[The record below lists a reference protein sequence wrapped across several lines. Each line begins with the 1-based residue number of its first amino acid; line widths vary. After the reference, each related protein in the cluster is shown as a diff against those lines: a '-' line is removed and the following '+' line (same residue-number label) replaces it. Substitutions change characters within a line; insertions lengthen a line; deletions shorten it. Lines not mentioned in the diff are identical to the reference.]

1 MDDID
6 KHIEEL
12 RGAVEVASLNYEIW
26 RTYNSPETRP
36 EYVNTMNVY
45 TLFFQTSI
53 HAHFVALLVALYRL
67 YETRLDTYN
76 IPTLIKLLDKQSSIP
91 AVKIAEIKSSHEITK
106 PIWVKVCILRNNAF
120 AHQSAASEL
129 SEIFKK
135 ADVTPDQQ
143 HELVESTKKLLN
155 QASHA
160 WAKTRHAF
168 NLDARDDT
176 LRLLQDLKTYNK
188 GMKTQLLH

>member
-6 KHIEEL
+6 KYIEEL
-12 RGAVEVASLNYEIW
+12 RGTANAASLNYEIW

-120 AHQSAASEL
+120 AHQSNSSEY

-135 ADVTPDQQ
+135 ADVTPDQL
-143 HELVESTKKLLN
+143 HALVVGTKKLLN
-155 QASHA
+155 KASRA
-160 WAKTRHAF
+160 WSNSAHAF
-168 NLDARDDT
+168 NISGHKDA
-176 LRLLQDLKTYNK
+176 LKLLQDLKAYNEGLRLK
-188 GMKTQLLH
+188 